1 MSGASLSPSSSSP
14 SSPLRWQR
22 WVLLGVA
29 ALLLALLALPLL
41 ALALGSSPAELW
53 AGLQHPVVL
62 PALRLSLW
70 TTSWSL
76 LISVLLGTP
85 LAWVLAGAGAP
96 RPRHASLLRAL
107 ETLVQ
112 LPVVMPPAVAGVALL
127 MAFGQQGLLGAALQ
141 PAGLSLSFTTGAVV
155 VAEVFVAAP
164 LYVQGALSAFRAM
177 DPALP
182 LVARSFGASPLR
194 VLWRVGL
201 PVAAPGLLAAAAM
214 CWARALGEF
223 GATLMFAGNLP
234 GRTQTLPLAIYAALE
249 EDVRA
254 AQALALVLVLV
265 ALALLLGVRTLH
277 VRAQVARGGDGAGQG
292 SREVAS

>member
-1 MSGASLSPSSSSP
+1 MSGRSDPPGAPTAAP
-14 SSPLRWQR
+14 RWQ
-22 WVLLGVA
+22 LGALAAIA
-29 ALLLALLALPLL
+29 ALLLLLLALPLL

-53 AGLQHPVVL
+53 AGLQHPVVA

-76 LISVLLGTP
+76 LLSVVLGTP
-85 LAWVLAGAGAP
+85 LAWLLAGADGRAGP
-96 RPRHASLLRAL
+96 RRPSAWIRAV

-127 MAFGQQGLLGAALQ
+127 MAFGRHGLLGAALE
-141 PAGLSLSFTTGAVV
+141 PAGLTLSFTTAAVV
-155 VAEVFVAAP
+155 LAEVFVAAP
-164 LYVQGALSAFRAM
+164 FYVQGALSAFRAV
-177 DPALP
+177 DPSLA
-182 LVARSFGASPLR
+182 LVARSFGATPLR
-194 VLWRVGL
+194 VLLGVAL

-223 GATLMFAGNLP
+223 GATLMFAGSLP

-254 AQALALVLVLV
+254 AQALAVVLVLV
-265 ALALLLGVRTLH
+265 ALCLLLAVRALHARTL
-277 VRAQVARGGDGAGQG
+277 ASSACADGEG
-292 SREVAS
+292 R